1 MKARINLTKFPQ
13 GRPGYYAMMENEAQY
28 NHVRDGVA
36 EYERSKR
43 VTHYLVP
50 ASVFER
56 LLALDRS
63 REKMC
68 GRWEDLGIYENN
80 GLLYR
85 YRCSCCNT
93 TRPSMYNFC
102 PECGADLREVEEFH
116 EEDPNKPEED
126 RKNDNGTDESS
137 SS

>member
-36 EYERSKR
+36 EYEKSKR

-56 LLALDRS
+56 LLALDRTS
-63 REKMC
+63 DKRC
-68 GRWEDLGIYENN
+68 GRWELVQPDGHVF
-80 GLLYR
+80 
-85 YRCSCCNT
+85 RCSCCNRIDPIVT
-93 TRPSMYNFC
+93 NFC
-102 PECGADLREVEEFH
+102 PDCGADLREVEEYDP
-116 EEDPNKPEED
+116 EDPNRPENHE
-126 RKNDNGTDESS
+126 
-137 SS
+137 

>member
-63 REKMC
+63 SDKMC
-68 GRWEDLGIYENN
+68 GQWIIKNDGEHYS
-80 GLLYR
+80 
-85 YRCSCCNT
+85 CSCCGVSTVYRNGEAIL
-93 TRPSMYNFC
+93 SNFC

-116 EEDPNKPEED
+116 EEDPNKPEEQ
-126 RKNDNGTDESS
+126 KNDSIADESS
-137 SS
+137 GS